1 MLGGLGLMQESADLL
16 EEVIGFAPDFPR
28 LLALY
33 EKKISRSLKLN
44 ICVIDLN
51 QLL

>member
-33 EKKISRSLKLN
+33 EKKN
-44 ICVIDLN
+44 IPVIEIEYLCD
-51 QLL
+51 